1 VTIILLAMRMATTK
15 AVPALTVPLPH
26 GVWTPESNPAVAE
39 LLDHLAEELAGEY
52 VRLMEAAAKDQRSEK
67 CQPDRE
73 GG

>member
-1 VTIILLAMRMATTK
+1 MTIILLAMRMATTK
-15 AVPALTVPLPH
+15 AVPALTVPPPD

-39 LLDHLAEELAGEY
+39 LLDHLAEELAREY
-52 VRLMEAAAKDQRSEK
+52 VWLIEAAAMDERNVK